1 MKKIKEMKTRDVL
14 KILKK
19 FGFELIG
26 RGRHDKYRN
35 EERNITVPVPASHGC
50 ITLGVIQS
58 F

>member
-1 MKKIKEMKTRDVL
+1 MKTRDVL

-35 EERNITVPVPASHGC
+35 EERNITVPVPASHGY